1 MHKVYT
7 RAFYQM
13 EIPAIGTQIWKS
25 MGYICRPFIT
35 ENIQLRLP
43 CYINYRHFEALFIMV

>member
-1 MHKVYT
+1 
-7 RAFYQM
+7 M

-25 MGYICRPFIT
+25 MGYIYRPFIT